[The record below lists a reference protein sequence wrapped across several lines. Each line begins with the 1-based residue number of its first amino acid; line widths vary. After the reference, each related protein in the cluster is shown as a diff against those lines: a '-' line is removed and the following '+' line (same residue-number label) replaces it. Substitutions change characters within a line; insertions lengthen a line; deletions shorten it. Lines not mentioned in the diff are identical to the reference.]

1 MKFLNQKMKSFL
13 TLFLLMKKSFLQF
26 GFDNIKNE
34 NYENKKK
41 NDFVKKMKSLFYN
54 YLHRYVK
61 LALGI
66 WKL

>member
-1 MKFLNQKMKSFL
+1 
-13 TLFLLMKKSFLQF
+13 MKKSFLQF

-41 NDFVKKMKSLFYN
+41 NDFVKKMKKLFYN
-54 YLHRYVK
+54 YMHRYEK